1 MGFPDPP
8 LADEAVVL
16 RPLRMKD
23 VPDIVRACNDPLV
36 PRYVPVVPVPYTE
49 AHGKAFVQRSS
60 RPVDEVNLAI
70 TDRETG
76 ALLGAVGFSHRK
88 SDHAIAEIGYWLAPE
103 ARGRGAATRA
113 VRLLSRWVLTERD
126 VARLQLHT
134 DPENTASQAVALR
147 AGFTR
152 EGVLRASLVIR
163 GERKDNVSFSLLPSD
178 I

>member
-103 ARGRGAATRA
+103 ARGRGAATCA

-152 EGVLRASLVIR
+152 EGVLRGAQWRYGDWHDLVSYAR
-163 GERKDNVSFSLLPSD
+163 LRQDT
-178 I
+178 